1 MVTDPLL
8 SRLAEALRE
17 CSDELAWEI
26 CGKYGT
32 DRQQQS
38 YQRHMAPVERARAL
52 LVEWEEKKP

>member
-1 MVTDPLL
+1 MTDPLL
-8 SRLAEALRE
+8 SRLADALRE

-38 YQRHMAPVERARAL
+38 YQRHMVPVERARAL
-52 LVEWEEKKP
+52 LAEVDEAG